1 MLDLTPDFLV
11 TEHPMPTPDTQ
22 GHGGDTKEYDDM
34 ADDAADDDDREYH
47 DRHTLGDSLVAPPEE
62 EEVLEYHEEVGL
74 IDGEVDE
81 GDLHVK
87 VTSKK
92 SLTEVSHSYLV
103 SSGFLLRCM
112 SCYCLEYFETN

>member
-1 MLDLTPDFLV
+1 MEALNIASKASRKRAISV
-11 TEHPMPTPDTQ
+11 VEHKVM
-22 GHGGDTKEYDDM
+22 E
-34 ADDAADDDDREYH
+34 
-47 DRHTLGDSLVAPPEE
+47 TLSRRNAQVIQPPPEE

-87 VTSKK
+87 VTSRR

-112 SCYCLEYFETN
+112 NCNCLEYFEIIKKALLRAM